1 MDILDGFTLSF
12 IFKIFIFWQFLI
24 CTTHSTNMDFQRGG
38 IHFTRKWFIIGM
50 LEWVFYRWNLKLKIR
65 TGIIYVKDG

>member
-1 MDILDGFTLSF
+1 MDILDGFAFSD
-12 IFKIFIFWQFLI
+12 IFKILIFCQFLI

-50 LEWVFYRWNLKLKIR
+50 LGWVFYRWNLKLDGKE
-65 TGIIYVKDG
+65 GIY